1 MSVSEKKHKI
11 EPWVF
16 FPPLVFITIFVIW
29 VFSNTPAVAAK
40 QLSSAYALVTAKLG
54 GVLEIYVFILF
65 LLCLYFAFGR
75 FANKRLGEGK
85 PEFSTF
91 AWVGMIFT
99 ATAGLGVLT
108 WTSIEFLY
116 YIQTPPF
123 GITPFSKESYSWA
136 LAYPMFHWGFTA
148 WAMNTVFGLVFAYY
162 FFVKKKD
169 VIRPSSACTSLFG
182 ESRINGWL
190 GKLIDILFVM
200 GFVGGVTTCIGVNV
214 PTIIGLIS
222 KVFGLKD
229 TLPLNMGVI
238 FSWSL
243 FMALLLYT
251 GLKKGIRILSNV
263 RVYLGFGILAVIFIF
278 GPTSYI
284 LNTFTDTLGQLLQN
298 WVRMS
303 LYTDPHLKTGLPQ
316 DWTIFYWAWY
326 LALVIQC
333 GIFLGR
339 ISKGRTVREF
349 VIGSLVG
356 TTAGCWL
363 FFAVFSNFSMY
374 VFTQGTVPIAD
385 IMAKSGQGAAI
396 VEIWSQLPMGGIML
410 VFLLIYG
417 YIAMQ
422 TLLNGATY
430 TLSMVTTKELSGE
443 EEPPIWSR
451 IFWSLTLGVIG
462 VAMAYIGGVR
472 PSQNLTIIMALPML
486 VITIFILI
494 SFFKDIQKYWP
505 TYSSKDLNQDI
516 VTGSVDKTA
525 QYSGQTIGKN
535 V

>member
-1 MSVSEKKHKI
+1 MSTSIQKENKI
-11 EPWVF
+11 EPLKKNHKMDPWVF
-16 FPPLVFITIFVIW
+16 FPPLIFIAAFVIW

-40 QLSSAYALVTAKLG
+40 QLSSAYNLVTAKLG
-54 GVLEIYVFILF
+54 GVLEIYVFFLF
-65 LLCLYFAFGR
+65 LLCIYFAFGKYSH
-75 FANKRLGEGK
+75 KRLGDEK

-91 AWVGMIFT
+91 AWIGMIFT

-123 GITPFSKESYSWA
+123 GISPFSKESYSWA

-148 WAMNTVFGLVFAYY
+148 WAMNTIFGLVFAYY

-169 VIRPSSACTSLFG
+169 VVRPSSACESLFG
-182 ESRINGWL
+182 TKLVNGWL
-190 GKLIDILFVM
+190 GKIIDALFVM
-200 GFVGGVTTCIGVNV
+200 CFVGGVTTCIGVNV
-214 PTIIGLIS
+214 PTVIGLIS
-222 KVFGLKD
+222 KVFGIESSLN
-229 TLPLNMGVI
+229 LNMGVI
-238 FSWSL
+238 LSWSF

-284 LNTFTDTLGQLLQN
+284 LNTFTDTLGVLMQN
-298 WVRMS
+298 FVRMS
-303 LYTDPHLKTGLPQ
+303 LYTDPHFKSGVPQ

-326 LALVIQC
+326 LALVLQC

-349 VIGSLVG
+349 VIGSLLG

-374 VFTQGTVPIAD
+374 IYTQGTVPVVD
-385 IMAKSGQGAAI
+385 IMAKSGQGQAI
-396 VEIWSQLPMGGIML
+396 VEIWTQLPLGWIML

-417 YIAMQ
+417 YISMQ

-430 TLSMVTTKELSGE
+430 TLSMVTTKELGGE

-462 VAMAYIGGVR
+462 IAMAYIGGVR
-472 PSQNLTIIMALPML
+472 PSQNLTIVGALPMMF
-486 VITIFILI
+486 ITIFILV
-494 SFFKDIQKYWP
+494 SFFKDIHKYWP
-505 TYSSKDLNQDI
+505 TYN
-516 VTGSVDKTA
+516 A
-525 QYSGQTIGKN
+525 KN
-535 V
+535 VLETTKE

>member
-1 MSVSEKKHKI
+1 MEGIEISTFEKKHKM

-16 FPPLVFITIFVIW
+16 FPPLVFIVAFIIW
-29 VFSNTPAVAAK
+29 VFSSTPAVAAK
-40 QLSSAYALVTAKLG
+40 HLSSAYSLVTDKLG
-54 GVLEIYVFILF
+54 GVLEIYVFFIF
-65 LLCLYFAFGR
+65 LLCIYFAFGPY
-75 FANKRLGEGK
+75 ANKRLGGGK

-108 WTSIEFLY
+108 WSSIEFIN

-148 WAMNTVFGLVFAYY
+148 WAMNTFFGLVFAYY
-162 FFVKKKD
+162 FFVKKKE
-169 VIRPSSACTSLFG
+169 VVRPSSACESLFG
-182 ESRINGWL
+182 KSRVNGWL
-190 GKLIDILFVM
+190 GKLIDALFVM
-200 GFVGGVTTCIGVNV
+200 GFVGGVTTCIGVNI
-214 PTIIGLIS
+214 PTIIGLIT
-222 KVFGLKD
+222 KIFGVQD

-238 FSWSL
+238 LSWSF

-278 GPTSYI
+278 GPTAYI
-284 LNTFTDTLGQLLQN
+284 LNTFTESLGVLLQN
-298 WVRMS
+298 FVRMS
-303 LYTDPHLKTGLPQ
+303 FYTDPFFKTGLPQ
-316 DWTIFYWAWY
+316 NWTIFYWAWY
-326 LALVIQC
+326 LALAIQC

-363 FFAVFSNFSMY
+363 FFAIFSNFSMY
-374 VFTQGTVPIAD
+374 VFTKGTIPIVN
-385 IMAKSGQGAAI
+385 IMAKSGQGQAI
-396 VEIWSQLPMGGIML
+396 VAIWSQLPLGWIML

-430 TLSMVTTKELSGE
+430 TLSMVTTRDLGGE
-443 EEPPIWSR
+443 EEPPMWSR

-462 VAMAYIGGVR
+462 IAMAYIGGVR
-472 PSQNLTIIMALPML
+472 PSQDLTIIMALPML
-486 VITIFILI
+486 IITIFILM
-494 SFFKDIQKYWP
+494 SFFKDIRNYWP
-505 TYSSKDLNQDI
+505 TYGSKD
-516 VTGSVDKTA
+516 VD
-525 QYSGQTIGKN
+525 
-535 V
+535 